1 MKENVNQKLLV
12 KFKSDLFKIG
22 SKLDGSEQRNK
33 EASYKL
39 FIDYAFKS
47 MLQALC
53 LMEIC
58 GSKIYMKEHVSESLL
73 NIEDSP
79 ELGQAV
85 KSYCELVRACDPFID
100 VFSML
105 HEELLLTG
113 RRGEGLGQFYTPS
126 DLADGLAQLMP
137 VLTAGKSINDI
148 CCGAGSLPLAA
159 LKRCA
164 MTTPEALATVT
175 VILNDIDELAC
186 KVAFLQVI
194 ANMLVHRVQ
203 IGNVLMYNCN
213 VITDWSKDDTLMVG
227 YKAPDIQPE
236 SSIKA
241 GNVEAF
247 NKVSAMCKSS
257 SEPSTNPVMS

>member
-1 MKENVNQKLLV
+1 MKDEEKQKLLV

-22 SKLDGSEQRNK
+22 AKLDGSEQRNK
-33 EASYKL
+33 EASYKI
-39 FIDYAFKS
+39 FVDYAFRS

-58 GSKIYMKEHVSESLL
+58 GSEIYMKQAVRKSLL
-73 NIEDSP
+73 NIKDSP
-79 ELGQAV
+79 ELGQSV
-85 KSYCELVRACDPFID
+85 KSYCELVRACEPFTD

-113 RRGEGLGQFYTPS
+113 RRGEGLGQFYTPP

-137 VLTAGKSINDI
+137 LLSAGKIINDI

-164 MTTPEALATVT
+164 MTTPDALATVT

-186 KVAFLQVI
+186 KVAFLQVV

-203 IGNVLMYNCN
+203 LGTVLMYNCN
-213 VITDWSKDDTLMVG
+213 IITEWDEPNTLMVG
-227 YKAPDIQPE
+227 YKAPEIKPD
-236 SSIKA
+236 SSIISARLK
-241 GNVEAF
+241 AF
-247 NKVSAMCKSS
+247 NEVMKLCKASN
-257 SEPSTNPVMS
+257 ERSTKAVTS

>member
-1 MKENVNQKLLV
+1 MKEKNQKLLGE
-12 KFKSDLFKIG
+12 FKSDLFKIG
-22 SKLDGSEQRNK
+22 AKLGGSERRNK
-33 EASYKL
+33 EASYKM

-47 MLQALC
+47 MLQALS
-53 LMEIC
+53 LMQTFGAEL
-58 GSKIYMKEHVSESLL
+58 YMKKRVEESQW
-73 NIEDSP
+73 NVKDSP
-79 ELGQAV
+79 ELGQSV
-85 KSYCELVRACDPFID
+85 KSYCELVRACDPFTD

-113 RRGEGLGQFYTPS
+113 RRGEGLGQFFTPP
-126 DLADGLAQLMP
+126 DLADALAELMP
-137 VLTAGKSINDI
+137 VLTAGKTIEDY

-164 MTTPEALATVT
+164 MTAPEALSTVT
-175 VILNDIDELAC
+175 LILNDIDELAC
-186 KVAFLQVI
+186 KVAFLQVV

-203 IGNVLMYNCN
+203 IGKVRMFNCN
-213 VITDWSKDDTLMVG
+213 AITEWSEPNTLLVG

-257 SEPSTNPVMS
+257 SEPSTKPVMS

>member
-1 MKENVNQKLLV
+1 MKENKSQKLLV

-22 SKLDGSEQRNK
+22 AKLDGSEQRNK

-47 MLQALC
+47 MLQALS
-53 LMEIC
+53 LTQIC
-58 GSKIYMKEHVSESLL
+58 GSDLYMKKHVEESLQ
-73 NIEDSP
+73 NIKDSP
-79 ELGQAV
+79 ELGQSV
-85 KSYCELVRACDPFID
+85 KSYCELVRACDPFTD

-126 DLADGLAQLMP
+126 DIADVLAQLMP
-137 VLTAGKSINDI
+137 LLSGGKKIEDF

-164 MTTPEALATVT
+164 MTTPKALETVT

-186 KVAFLQVI
+186 KVAFLQVV
-194 ANMLVHRVQ
+194 ANILVHRVQ
-203 IGNVLMYNCN
+203 LGTVLMYNCN
-213 VITDWSKDDTLMVG
+213 IITEWGEPNTLMVG
-227 YKAPDIQPE
+227 YRAPEIQPD
-236 SSIKA
+236 SSITA
-241 GNVEAF
+241 GQAKAF
-247 NKVSAMCKSS
+247 NEVMKLCKRAEDRTLSA
-257 SEPSTNPVMS
+257 V

>member
-1 MKENVNQKLLV
+1 MKEKNQKLLG

-22 SKLDGSEQRNK
+22 AKLGGSERRNK
-33 EASYKL
+33 EASYKM

-47 MLQALC
+47 MLQALNI
-53 LMEIC
+53 MKFN
-58 GSKIYMKEHVSESLL
+58 GSEIYMNKHVRESLM
-73 NIEDSP
+73 NIKDSP
-79 ELGQAV
+79 ELGQSV
-85 KSYCELVRACDPFID
+85 ISYCDLVSFCEPFTD

-126 DLADGLAQLMP
+126 HIADVLAQLMP
-137 VLTAGKSINDI
+137 LLSDGESIEDF

-164 MTTPEALATVT
+164 KTTPEALATVT

-257 SEPSTNPVMS
+257 SEPSTKPVMS